1 MKVDAALITLDAMP
15 LKSGGRI
22 VAVDWGRLEQRDA
35 RRLRELGVDE
45 GVLVEKLHKGPFG
58 VDPIAC
64 RIGRMTVALRRAQ
77 AAAIIVEPR
86 ETE

>member
-1 MKVDAALITLDAMP
+1 MKVAAPLTTLDALP

-22 VAVDWGRLEQRDA
+22 VAVDWSRLEQRDA

-45 GVLVEKLHKGPFG
+45 GVSVEKLHKGPFG

-64 RIGRMTVALRRAQ
+64 RIGRMTIALRRAQ

-86 ETE
+86 DTE